1 MHQATAYTLLSVHDG
16 ALFWLPMVSSDS
28 LICMDSDRNPLP
40 STIVDTPSPI
50 TIISKQGDPT
60 IVPEKTS
67 PIFKAYH
74 KLYAPNNEAF

>member
-1 MHQATAYTLLSVHDG
+1 
-16 ALFWLPMVSSDS
+16 
-28 LICMDSDRNPLP
+28 MDSDRNPLP

-50 TIISKQGDPT
+50 TIISKQGDRT
-60 IVPEKTS
+60 IVPEETS